1 MSIRVRFAP
10 SPTGF
15 LHVGNAR
22 VALFNYLFARHN
34 DGKFILRI
42 EDTDIE
48 RHNEKAVDVI
58 FRALKWMGL
67 NWDEGPDVGGDFG
80 PYRQSQRFD
89 IYKRYAKTLLEKGL
103 AYECFCTPE
112 ELESMRNEQIRK
124 GEPPRYTGKCRSL
137 TNEQKQKFLSEG
149 RKPVL
154 RFKVPEKTVIW
165 NDLVK
170 GRMVID
176 SNQLGGDFV
185 IVRSN
190 GIPMY
195 NFAVVVDDTLMKI
208 SHVIRGEDHLSN
220 TPKQILLY
228 EAFGFQIPEFA
239 HLPMI
244 LGSDKTKLSKRHG
257 STSVSDFE
265 RKGYLPEAFVNFL
278 SLLGWYPE
286 DGKEI
291 LSMNELIERFD
302 LKDVNSSPAI
312 FDVKKLNWMNEV
324 YIRKYPIPKLTDLI
338 VPYLKEANLDTSKF
352 DRHWLEKA
360 VAVTR
365 DYMTVLSDAPKYMSE
380 LMTDEITI
388 SDDAM
393 DFLNPSRVEVI
404 ESFYERVKS
413 MNALDSQSFKSA
425 LRSIGKELKVR
436 GKELYMPIR
445 IGITGKTKGI
455 ELDKL
460 VDLLGKKRIE
470 ERLSR
475 TLSAVKKAL

>member
-89 IYKRYAKTLLEKGL
+89 IYKRYAKLLLEKGL